1 MELPFGWPGG
11 DWQTTARLVG
21 LIIGSYLFL
30 IWVASILWAYRDI
43 RSRTRD
49 IATQVIGMSIIIVL
63 PLVGVPAYLIARP
76 RETLRETYD
85 RQLEQEA
92 ILSDLHAVPT
102 CPECQRPV
110 DQDWALCAFCSY
122 QLKEP
127 CVECGRLLQ
136 NAWRH
141 CPYCSA
147 THPRARSMSKTRSPE
162 EAERPLDADG
172 DGAQG
177 EDVTEPSRRPR
188 ATETM
193 PISARPGR
201 GSSGRRPG

>member
-11 DWQTTARLVG
+11 DWQTTAKLLG
-21 LIIGSYLFL
+21 FIIGSYLFL

-49 IATQVIGMSIIIVL
+49 IASQVIGMSIIILL

-76 RETLRETYD
+76 RETLREAYD

-122 QLKEP
+122 RLKEP

-147 THPRARSMSKTRSPE
+147 TRPRARDASGARTREQP
-162 EAERPLDADG
+162 ERPDEPV
-172 DGAQG
+172 DGAQVEG
-177 EDVTEPSRRPR
+177 AAEPTSRPR
-188 ATETM
+188 AAETV
-193 PISARPGR
+193 PISGRPGR
-201 GSSGRRPG
+201 GSSRRRSG